1 MGRILKIK
9 ADNTDILVESSDV
22 AESGQELVQVMG
34 IKDVKKELEKLLE
47 IINPISKSIINS
59 IEKLDKKPNSATAE
73 FGLKFGV
80 EGGLIFAKA
89 SAEAGLTVSLTWNQ
103 PTSNAPASGISRT
116 SRTSRSELRSS
127 ARKT

>member
-34 IKDVKKELEKLLE
+34 IKDVKNELGKLLE

-59 IEKLDKKPNSATAE
+59 IEKLDKKPNSVTAE

-80 EGGLIFAKA
+80 EGGLTFAKA

-103 PTSNAPASGISRT
+103 PTSKAAARGISKT
-116 SRTSRSELRSS
+116 SSIARSRLQPS